1 MLDIKTL
8 IFMNFVINLVNTSVM
23 AIIWHQYRKHF
34 AGLLFLLIDMIL
46 QTTGFFLILLRGS
59 IPDFISI
66 VLANTLIMTG
76 ALLVLIGLEQFFGIK
91 KRHSCNFIL
100 VAISACI
107 LTYYSLIQ
115 ANLTA
120 REIIVSTTVVLIN
133 AQCFWFLFHR
143 LDPGFRK
150 IAKLPMLV
158 FLAYIAVNC
167 SRIILLV
174 FFPIQTSEF
183 FKAGLVDS
191 VAMAMYITL
200 SVFVTMSFIL
210 LVSRRLLEEV
220 QNEKEKYNTAFN
232 SSPYAI
238 LLTRLS
244 DGKIFEVN
252 EGFVNITGY
261 QPSDVIGKTTLDAN
275 LWLKEEDRLL
285 VAGELSKGN
294 EVHEIEMQ
302 FRNKSG
308 DVLSGIISSKMI
320 IANNEKCILTSVSD
334 ITEIS
339 KMRQKLQDMAM
350 RDALTGLPNRTL
362 FYDRFI
368 IAKANAQRNN
378 KSVAIVSLDID
389 HLKSINDH
397 WGHDAGDK
405 VLVASSNRLSG
416 LLRAADTVARFG
428 GDEFML
434 LITEIGNKNDAGKI
448 AGKINECLSQPIS
461 IGENTVRLTASI
473 GISIYPEDGSDIDVL
488 IKKSDQAMY
497 RVKENGRNNMQFF
510 SGLQNPEYSDGGSS
524 AST

>member
-210 LVSRRLLEEV
+210 LVSRRLLE
-220 QNEKEKYNTAFN
+220 
-232 SSPYAI
+232 
-238 LLTRLS
+238 
-244 DGKIFEVN
+244 
-252 EGFVNITGY
+252 
-261 QPSDVIGKTTLDAN
+261 
-275 LWLKEEDRLL
+275 
-285 VAGELSKGN
+285 
-294 EVHEIEMQ
+294 
-302 FRNKSG
+302 
-308 DVLSGIISSKMI
+308 
-320 IANNEKCILTSVSD
+320 
-334 ITEIS
+334 
-339 KMRQKLQDMAM
+339 
-350 RDALTGLPNRTL
+350 
-362 FYDRFI
+362 
-368 IAKANAQRNN
+368 
-378 KSVAIVSLDID
+378 
-389 HLKSINDH
+389 
-397 WGHDAGDK
+397 
-405 VLVASSNRLSG
+405 
-416 LLRAADTVARFG
+416 
-428 GDEFML
+428 
-434 LITEIGNKNDAGKI
+434 
-448 AGKINECLSQPIS
+448 
-461 IGENTVRLTASI
+461 
-473 GISIYPEDGSDIDVL
+473 
-488 IKKSDQAMY
+488 
-497 RVKENGRNNMQFF
+497 
-510 SGLQNPEYSDGGSS
+510 
-524 AST
+524 